1 MYFIIIVIG
10 IVANKCDLYNNEQ
23 VSTNEGKQF
32 AKETKCLFFETS
44 CKSGVNVNEM
54 FYQIAVAYNNRIH
67 RRPYIEG
74 VPFEDDDII
83 DLKAKGIILQKPIN
97 KKKKCCGKSK

>member
-44 CKSGVNVNEM
+44 CKSGDNVNEM
-54 FYQIAVAYNNRIH
+54 F
-67 RRPYIEG
+67 
-74 VPFEDDDII
+74 
-83 DLKAKGIILQKPIN
+83 
-97 KKKKCCGKSK
+97 